1 MGRGL
6 LWVGTLCDDGGHT
19 SPLTTLSFLL
29 TFKSRINTG
38 NREDILNKL
47 AQLFHEGKIESQ
59 KGAECR
65 SILMN
70 ECEEILWKF
79 RFVKRTRIM
88 NFARAGDL
96 SPMHLQSNYH
106 RQVWRTRHQLLA
118 NHGSWHQYT
127 DQSWLMNWYT
137 GQSWLLTLMYWP
149 LRGWPREMMQEVT
162 WAKVSGDWPLAPAVR
177 VTPSSDKPT
186 HLIWLSDNGNWEGR
200 GEWDATRRRQRQSIV

>member
-79 RFVKRTRIM
+79 RFVKRIRIM

-106 RQVWRTRHQLLA
+106 RQVWRTRHLPLTNRGSWHWYTGQSRLMTLIHWPIIAHDTDTLA
-118 NHGSWHQYT
+118 NHGSWHWCT
-127 DQSWLMNWYT
+127 DHCA
-137 GQSWLLTLMYWP
+137 G
-149 LRGWPREMMQEVT
+149 GRE
-162 WAKVSGDWPLAPAVR
+162 WWCKR
-177 VTPSSDKPT
+177 
-186 HLIWLSDNGNWEGR
+186 
-200 GEWDATRRRQRQSIV
+200 